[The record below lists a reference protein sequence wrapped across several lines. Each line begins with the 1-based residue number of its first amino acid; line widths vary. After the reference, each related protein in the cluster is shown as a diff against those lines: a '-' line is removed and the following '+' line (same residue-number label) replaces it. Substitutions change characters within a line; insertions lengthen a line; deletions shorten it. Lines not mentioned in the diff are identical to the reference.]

1 MTTPQLL
8 AFGILGA
15 TMILFIWGRWR
26 YDLVALMALLASIVA
41 GTVPAKKA
49 FSGFSDDIVI
59 IVASALVVSGA
70 IARSGIIESSVRFI
84 SIHVQRVQWQ
94 LTVLVGS
101 VTFLSALV
109 KNIGALAMLMPAA
122 LKIARKSDVSP
133 SVFLMPMAFG
143 SLLGG
148 LITLIGTSPNI
159 IVSRVREQMTGEPF
173 KMFDYAPVGLGLAV
187 AGIIFLHFGYRLLP
201 GGRQATPTMGEALD
215 IKDYTTDAKV
225 SDGSKSIGQTAAEF
239 TAANDEEV
247 EITGILRGDSRSK
260 ISIQKA
266 ILETGDTLMLQGA
279 PDQLERAIVTA
290 GLELAGQG
298 RTAVAATRNE
308 DIGVIEAVVTEN
320 SPLVRKAAASIAL
333 HDRHG
338 VNLLAIS
345 RSGERL
351 PQGLRETKLR
361 AGDVIVLQGPLDIL
375 PERLVEL
382 GCLPLAERAIP
393 LASVRLGLIP
403 VIILAV
409 AMALAALGVVPAT
422 VAFFGAAVL
431 AILSGSI
438 PIRAAYEHVEWPILV
453 MLGALI
459 PVSGALQD
467 TGGTQLISHWL
478 SSMASGAPPWGAVT
492 LIMVAAMAATPFLN
506 NAATVLVMAPIAAT
520 FATDLQMRPDAFL
533 MAVAVGAG
541 CDFLTPIGHQCNTL
555 VMGPGG
561 YHFGDYARLGAPLSL
576 IVITIGVPLI
586 LFYWPV

>member
-1 MTTPQLL
+1 MTTSQLL

-26 YDLVALMALLASIVA
+26 YDLVAIMALLASVVA

-84 SIHVQRVQWQ
+84 SVHVQRVQWQ

-101 VTFLSALV
+101 VTFLSAMV

-173 KMFDYAPVGLGLAV
+173 KMFDYAPVGLGLSV
-187 AGIIFLHFGYRLLP
+187 AGMIFLHFGYRLLP

-225 SDGSKSIGQTAAEF
+225 SDGSKSIGQTVAEF

-247 EITGILRGDSRSK
+247 EITGILRGESRSK
-260 ISIQKA
+260 IPVGKA
-266 ILETGDTLMLQGA
+266 ILERGDTLMLQGT

-290 GLELAGQG
+290 DLELFGQG
-298 RTAVAATRNE
+298 RTAVTATRNE
-308 DIGVIEAVVTEN
+308 DIGVIEAVVTAN

-333 HDRHG
+333 HERHG

-351 PQGLRETKLR
+351 TQGLRETKLR

-382 GCLPLAERAIP
+382 GCLPLAERPIP

-422 VAFFGAAVL
+422 VAFFGAAVM

-478 SSMASGAPPWGAVT
+478 SSVAAGAPPWAAVT

-576 IVITIGVPLI
+576 IVITTGVPLI